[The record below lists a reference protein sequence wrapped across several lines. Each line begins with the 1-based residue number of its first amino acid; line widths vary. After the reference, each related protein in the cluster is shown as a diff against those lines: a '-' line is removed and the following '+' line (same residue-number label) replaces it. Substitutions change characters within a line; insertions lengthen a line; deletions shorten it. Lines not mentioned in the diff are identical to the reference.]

1 MNRFKLKYKPF
12 GERSILV
19 EWPSK
24 IDKNILGDVIS
35 FKNILQKSVIKEY
48 VCIKPAYNSIL
59 IVYKFTID
67 DVYGEI
73 SKLKK
78 LYSTRISI
86 IKSAFKHWRIPVCYD
101 AVFGLD
107 LKEISDQKRMSK
119 DAIIKLH
126 SQAVYTVYFIGFLPG
141 FLYLGGLDDK
151 LHFPRKATPRLK
163 VEKGAVAIGG
173 NQTGVYP
180 NESPGGWQII
190 GNSPIS
196 FFDKSKEEP
205 CFARSGDK
213 IEFYAIS
220 KEKYD
225 DVKALVDAGVYQLES
240 EVING

>member
-1 MNRFKLKYKPF
+1 M
-12 GERSILV
+12 V

-48 VCIKPAYNSIL
+48 VYIKPAYNSIL

-119 DAIIKLH
+119 NAIIKLH

-151 LHFPRKATPRLK
+151 LHFPRKATPRK
-163 VEKGAVAIGG
+163 KEKKGAVAIGG

-196 FFDKSKEEP
+196 VSTLAFTTTLPPMVFFPVAKTSCILLVCNTFFNCSPFLGDRLKANAP
-205 CFARSGDK
+205 C
-213 IEFYAIS
+213 
-220 KEKYD
+220 
-225 DVKALVDAGVYQLES
+225 LPAGGVTGIR
-240 EVING
+240 VHAN